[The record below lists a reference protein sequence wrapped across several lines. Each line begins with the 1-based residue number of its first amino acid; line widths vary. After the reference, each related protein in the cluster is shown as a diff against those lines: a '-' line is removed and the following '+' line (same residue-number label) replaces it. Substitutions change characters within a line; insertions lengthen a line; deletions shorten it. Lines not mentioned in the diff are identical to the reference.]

1 MNRILKSIGSVAV
14 VAVLSGG
21 LLAQAGAARYDND
34 IQAQVTKRLADK
46 KQFRNVQSAV
56 DDGIVTLTGTVDLY
70 QQKLDAAKRVRKAEH
85 VDGVRNLIDV
95 ASSAPDRELAAK
107 LDRKL
112 HYDRIGYDNLFNYV
126 TVSVDEG
133 VVTLTG
139 ETMNDV
145 GRDSALSLVRNT
157 PGVNDVVDQIRVAP
171 ASNFDDRIRVA
182 ATRAIYNDPVLSRY
196 GSDPAAPIRIVVS
209 NGHLALYGT
218 VENAMDK
225 AIAGIRAGEVFGVFS
240 VQNNLQVATAQRS

>member
-1 MNRILKSIGSVAV
+1 MNRIWKAIGSVAV

-21 LLAQAGAARYDND
+21 LIAQTGAARYDND
-34 IQAQVTKRLADK
+34 IQAQVTKRLAEK
-46 KQFRNVQSAV
+46 KQFRNVQSTV
-56 DDGIVTLTGTVDLY
+56 EDGIVTLTGTVDVY
-70 QQKLDAAKRVRKAEH
+70 QQKLDAARRIRKAAH

-95 ASSAPDRELAAK
+95 ATSTPDRELAAQ

-112 HYDRIGYDNLFNYV
+112 DYDRIGYDNLFNYV
-126 TVSVDEG
+126 TVSVNEG

-145 GRDSALSLVRNT
+145 ARDSALSLVRNT
-157 PGVNDVVDQIRVAP
+157 PGVTDVVDQIRVAP
-171 ASNFDDRIRVA
+171 ASNFDDRIRIAV
-182 ATRAIYNDPVLSRY
+182 TRAIYNDPVLSRY
-196 GSDPAAPIRIVVS
+196 GSDPAAPIRIVVD

-240 VQNNLQVATAQRS
+240 VQNNLQVATTQRS